1 MMIVKKQLFAFL
13 FALKRLGQFIG
24 VVHNRNAI
32 EQLDYELEIS
42 MR

>member
-1 MMIVKKQLFAFL
+1 MRSDHGGTYDYSVDDDY
-13 FALKRLGQFIG
+13 
-24 VVHNRNAI
+24 N